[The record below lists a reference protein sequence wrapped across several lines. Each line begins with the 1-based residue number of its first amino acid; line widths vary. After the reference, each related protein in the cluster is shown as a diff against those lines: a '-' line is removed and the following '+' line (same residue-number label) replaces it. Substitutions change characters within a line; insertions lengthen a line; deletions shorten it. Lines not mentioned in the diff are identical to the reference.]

1 MSPIF
6 HAKIIKILFY
16 NRIGIKMSI
25 IQTGFIVI
33 CIHSEFLNFFSD
45 FKSNL
50 KNFMDL
56 LRVSWALGTVSAVSH
71 R

>member
-1 MSPIF
+1 
-6 HAKIIKILFY
+6 
-16 NRIGIKMSI
+16 MSI